1 MRSRFTMLALAG
13 AGLVAAGLAA
23 LPQLS
28 LPAAADAGP
37 GFVGGP
43 GRHGPLMMCESADAR
58 TAAILAFAKTK
69 LAIRPEE
76 SANWD
81 KFAAAMQA
89 SIEPVKQLC
98 AALPR
103 PDFEHPPKLTEQLAL
118 RDSMLAA
125 RAEELHRVRIAVDEF
140 YPALSVDQQYIAD
153 RLLLGPGLADWAAD
167 LPVPNQP
174 PPF

>member
-13 AGLVAAGLAA
+13 AGLVAAGLVA

-37 GFVGGP
+37 GFGGP
-43 GRHGPLMMCESADAR
+43 GRHGPFMMCELADAR
-58 TAAILAFAKTK
+58 TAAILAFAKTR
-69 LAIRPEE
+69 LAIRREE
-76 SANWD
+76 SAAWD
-81 KFAAAMQA
+81 KFAAAIQA

-125 RAEELHRVRIAVDEF
+125 HAEELHRVRVAVDEL
-140 YPALSVDQQYIAD
+140 YPTLSVDQQYVAD
-153 RLLLGPGLADWAAD
+153 RLLPGPGLADWVVGPP
-167 LPVPNQP
+167 LPNQP